1 MTQRKTKII
10 CTLGKRTNNFAA
22 ILEMLK
28 SGMDICRINAAQVD
42 DREQMIL
49 IEMIRKAAKVS
60 RRKCG
65 IYIDLHGPK
74 IKVGRLERDLEDV
87 KIKAGESYLFYCKKK
102 FVGNEQCMG
111 IECSD
116 LAKHLKVGDHIIV
129 DHGKAIFQVTGFRD
143 EEELI
148 A

>member
-1 MTQRKTKII
+1 
-10 CTLGKRTNNFAA
+10 
-22 ILEMLK
+22 
-28 SGMDICRINAAQVD
+28 
-42 DREQMIL
+42 
-49 IEMIRKAAKVS
+49 MIRKAAKVA

-74 IKVGRLERDLEDV
+74 IKVGQLEKDKESI
-87 KIKAGESYLFYCKKK
+87 KIPAGQQYLFYCKKK
-102 FVGNEQCMG
+102 FVGNECCMG

-129 DHGKAIFQVTGFRD
+129 DHGKAIFRVTGFKD
-143 EEELI
+143 EDEFI